1 MITSLRKMCLVS
13 SVIWVFMGHSALGA
27 ETTATQFPDRFKI
40 WGGYQYLFGLD
51 AKLRFDGSKTNFGT
65 TIDWKDDLDGETT
78 DSMIRGGLQ
87 WRIAANHAIMFSYYR
102 MDFKGNGGLDQN
114 FQIDDTIFQV
124 GAKTK
129 SELDLALYR
138 FLYSYSFYRS
148 EKAELS
154 LSPGFY
160 FADLDAK
167 IKGTLTIEPG
177 ELPSSSRTRTIK
189 ETQFAPLPTVGFS
202 VDYKIFPRLTG
213 TFRADYFY
221 VQIDDIEGSMAEV
234 WVGLEYRVFDHFG
247 IGTAFNRLWVD
258 VEWESGKHD
267 GWEFDGTWNG
277 VMAYGALYF

>member
-13 SVIWVFMGHSALGA
+13 SVIWVFMGHSALGV
-27 ETTATQFPDRFKI
+27 ETTA
-40 WGGYQYLFGLD
+40 
-51 AKLRFDGSKTNFGT
+51 FDGSKTNFGT

-160 FADLDAK
+160 L
-167 IKGTLTIEPG
+167 
-177 ELPSSSRTRTIK
+177 
-189 ETQFAPLPTVGFS
+189 
-202 VDYKIFPRLTG
+202 
-213 TFRADYFY
+213 
-221 VQIDDIEGSMAEV
+221 QI
-234 WVGLEYRVFDHFG
+234 
-247 IGTAFNRLWVD
+247 
-258 VEWESGKHD
+258 
-267 GWEFDGTWNG
+267 
-277 VMAYGALYF
+277 